1 MKILH
6 VIPKLPINRNFT
18 VIGGSANSL
27 INLSRQQKI
36 SGDSVNILSY
46 FPLLDGNDGQFL
58 TENGFKNIH
67 INSSPNSNRYGA
79 EFIYRST
86 AFALTRRNQYE
97 ILHGHSGHIDYLIAS
112 LLSSRIINSRLVYS
126 LYCPLSLES
135 RITRYPLRKKYLD
148 LVAKHVKFIAISE
161 NIARSL
167 TQLTDRE
174 NIKVIPPPINI
185 QRYSS
190 EYQKEE
196 LRHRY
201 SFEPNQP
208 VILFVGNFSK
218 TKNMEYVLIAFK
230 KFLRIYP
237 FARLIITTELPM
249 AKFSE
254 RENYLK
260 NLIQELNIS
269 QNLVFLGVI
278 DNMPELMQL
287 SDVLVAPFRD
297 TDGPSDYFLA
307 ALEAM
312 SVGTPVFV
320 SPAGGMKEVV
330 NESNGMLIDPD
341 QPDDLYTRLVD
352 FFSNDSTSNEMAIN
366 AAKCIRQK
374 FAPELIEQKIKE
386 VYMEILQK

>member
-1 MKILH
+1 M
-6 VIPKLPINRNFT
+6 
-18 VIGGSANSL
+18 IGGSANSL